1 MAQEQKCGFGY
12 HRKRMRCRPFRT
24 RYTDTRIFGVV
35 TSIDTFPTPVGWGR
49 DFRIGLGL
57 GVCTVGLR
65 FLSVWSYRYKCSGCG
80 VIGWGTRTRLPQGW
94 QFYFPAEVC
103 HFFCPTCNASHAIVG
118 RVLSNHA

>member
-12 HRKRMRCRPFRT
+12 HRKHMRCRPFRT

-35 TSIDTFPTPVGWGR
+35 TSKDTFPTPVGWGQ

-65 FLSVWSYRYKCSGCG
+65 FLSVKSYRYICSGCG
-80 VIGWGTRTRLPQGW
+80 AIGWGTRTRLPREW
-94 QFYFPAEVC
+94 QFHLTPHQE
-103 HFFCPTCNASHAIVG
+103 FFCPTCSTAGARAEEKASDA
-118 RVLSNHA
+118 